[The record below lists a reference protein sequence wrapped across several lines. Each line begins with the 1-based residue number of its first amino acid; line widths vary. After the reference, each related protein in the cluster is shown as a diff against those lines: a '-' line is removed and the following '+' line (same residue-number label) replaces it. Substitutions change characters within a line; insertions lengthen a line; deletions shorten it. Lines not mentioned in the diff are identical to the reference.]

1 MPYIK
6 EETRQQYEPVGVHR
20 TSHQDGAFGMPATNT
35 LSDKVDAV
43 IEHIR
48 THTSSDR
55 DGMVNYAISRIVA
68 GSLKPSTGWRYKNLN
83 KAYGTFFSAATEFYR
98 RLMAN
103 HEDKAI
109 EKNGDIPEYED
120 ET

>member
-6 EETRQQYEPVGVHR
+6 QETKEQHEPVGPHAIGHHER
-20 TSHQDGAFGMPATNT
+20 PDTNS
-35 LSDKVDAV
+35 LEEKVDS
-43 IEHIR
+43 IIKHIR

-55 DGMVNYAISRIVA
+55 DGMCNYAISRIVA
-68 GSLKPSTGWRYKNLN
+68 GSLKPSTGWRYRNLN
-83 KAYGTFFSAATEFYR
+83 RAYGTFFSAAAEFYR

-109 EKNGDIPEYED
+109 EKNGDIPEYKNE
-120 ET
+120 